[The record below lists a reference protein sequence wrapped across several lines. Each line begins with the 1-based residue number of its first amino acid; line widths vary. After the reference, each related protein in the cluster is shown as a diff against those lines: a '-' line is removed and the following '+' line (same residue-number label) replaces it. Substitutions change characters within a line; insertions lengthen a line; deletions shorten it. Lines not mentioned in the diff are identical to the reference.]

1 MNIICWNCR
10 GALNPRFKPTLNN
23 LISKHNPPI
32 VIITETRVGGNRAKE
47 ITDTLPFDGAIH
59 TDTIGYA
66 GGLWL
71 LWKSEE
77 VEVTQL
83 AKTEQE
89 IHVVIKVI
97 ASDLYWILTCIYA
110 SPRFI
115 ERKLL
120 WGNLANVAS
129 LHNLP
134 WVMLG
139 DFNELLSNVDK
150 SGGNPVNMSRALLFK
165 DCLDSCGLIDLGFH
179 GAKYTW
185 VNKQDEGYYIQERL
199 DRAFANCGWANLY
212 PEANVRH
219 LTRIHSDHCPI
230 LLSLENSPEIHLPRP
245 FRFQPVWM
253 SHPLFGKFLSDNW
266 KDHFDW
272 EGNLQQLTD
281 AIKIWNKEIFGNI
294 FQRKARI
301 EARLKGIQVALANG
315 PNSFLIRLDKQ
326 LSEEFWEVNQQE
338 EEFWSVKSR
347 YNWLIQGD
355 RNTAFFHTSTMI
367 RRKRNKISC
376 LKDRVGNIIHEKEEI
391 AVLLRDGFS
400 SIFETSQCLAQRGP
414 WDIPSWSCQLLED
427 ERDVLMKVVS

>member
-165 DCLDSCGLIDLGFH
+165 DCLDTCGLIDLGFH

-199 DRAFANCGWANLY
+199 DRAFAIVDGLIC
-212 PEANVRH
+212 
-219 LTRIHSDHCPI
+219 I
-230 LLSLENSPEIHLPRP
+230 
-245 FRFQPVWM
+245 
-253 SHPLFGKFLSDNW
+253 
-266 KDHFDW
+266 
-272 EGNLQQLTD
+272 
-281 AIKIWNKEIFGNI
+281 
-294 FQRKARI
+294 RKPM
-301 EARLKGIQVALANG
+301 LGI
-315 PNSFLIRLDKQ
+315 
-326 LSEEFWEVNQQE
+326 
-338 EEFWSVKSR
+338 
-347 YNWLIQGD
+347 
-355 RNTAFFHTSTMI
+355 
-367 RRKRNKISC
+367 
-376 LKDRVGNIIHEKEEI
+376 
-391 AVLLRDGFS
+391 
-400 SIFETSQCLAQRGP
+400 
-414 WDIPSWSCQLLED
+414 
-427 ERDVLMKVVS
+427 